1 MGLLEKHKM
10 QKHAYLIIAH
20 SQFEILNY
28 LLRALDDERNDIYI
42 HIDKKVEMPTIS
54 DLKTNVF
61 FLEDRLDVRWG
72 DYSQVETEL
81 NLFETAYFSQAKL
94 GVEYLYYHLLSGQD
108 LPIKSQNYIHDFFDK
123 NNGKEF
129 LGYFQGDINKE
140 LVRKIGIYHLFP
152 SYFSKDANYK
162 LLRVIRAA
170 FSRLQLLSNNGV
182 RNQNLP
188 KVRGTNWCSITN
200 DFVEYLLSKK
210 EYIRKKFRY
219 TFCADEIYKHIICFD
234 SQFYKYLYDSTDEA
248 NGCKR
253 YCNWVI
259 TEDGESYLPALELND
274 KESLKNSTA
283 LFARKFDE
291 EHLDIV
297 EYVINNL
304 ARNDR

>member
-1 MGLLEKHKM
+1 M
-10 QKHAYLIIAH
+10 
-20 SQFEILNY
+20 NV
-28 LLRALDDERNDIYI
+28 DIYI
-42 HIDKKVEMPTIS
+42 HIDKKVEVPTIS

-72 DYSQVETEL
+72 DYSQIEVEL
-81 NLFETAYFSQAKL
+81 NLFETAYLSQYKL
-94 GVEYLYYHLLSGQD
+94 GFEYQYYHLLSGQD
-108 LPIKSQNYIHDFFDK
+108 LPIKSQNYIHDFFTQNK
-123 NNGKEF
+123 GKEF
-129 LGYFQGDINKE
+129 LGYFQGDLTRE
-140 LVRKIGIYHLFP
+140 LTHKMCIYHLFP
-152 SYFSKDANYK
+152 RHFSKDGSN
-162 LLRVIRAA
+162 LLMRIIRAA
-170 FSRLQLLSNNGV
+170 FSRLQLINKKGV
-182 RNQNLP
+182 RNQELP

-200 DFVEYLLSKK
+200 DFVKYLLSKK
-210 EYIRKKFRY
+210 EYIRRRFRY

-234 SQFYKYLYDSTDEA
+234 SQFYKYLYDSTNEA

-274 KESLKNSTA
+274 KESLKNSTS

-304 ARNDR
+304 ARNDK